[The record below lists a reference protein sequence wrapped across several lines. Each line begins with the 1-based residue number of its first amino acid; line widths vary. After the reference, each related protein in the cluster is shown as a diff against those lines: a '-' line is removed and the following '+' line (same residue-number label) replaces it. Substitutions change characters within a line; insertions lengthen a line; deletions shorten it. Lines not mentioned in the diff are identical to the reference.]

1 MNSDITELLHDA
13 FVETN
18 VYANRVILTKEMVSK
33 FLTAD
38 TDVYAIVTDSIK
50 PDETFC
56 GEGFMILT
64 EALRVSMQSTM
75 FSTNIVS
82 RRGHEEVID
91 FLNSVFTTKTEEG
104 PNLLRVRLF
113 DVAMYFAKQ
122 VRIRVG
128 GAFPDQFYPNKEEW
142 FDFDKVALLYAAE
155 IIPGVFDQ
163 EFQTKAFP
171 GINVSLYIPPPPP
184 DDLSYAEHPWI
195 LFFYQM
201 LLDLK

>member
-1 MNSDITELLHDA
+1 MNSSITALIQSAYLQTLDYSSGIY
-13 FVETN
+13 VS
-18 VYANRVILTKEMVSK
+18 KEMVTK
-33 FLTAD
+33 CLTAD
-38 TDVYAIVTDSIK
+38 TDVYAFAAGRIESDVNFSTMRFRD
-50 PDETFC
+50 
-56 GEGFMILT
+56 LV
-64 EALRVSMQSTM
+64 EALQFSMQNAM
-75 FSTNIVS
+75 LSTNIVS
-82 RRGHEEVID
+82 RRGHQEVID

-104 PNLLRVRLF
+104 PNILRVRLF
-113 DVAMYFAKQ
+113 ALAMYFAKQ
-122 VRIRVG
+122 VRIKVG

-163 EFQTKAFP
+163 VFQTKAFP
-171 GINVSLYIPPPPP
+171 GINVSLFTPPPP